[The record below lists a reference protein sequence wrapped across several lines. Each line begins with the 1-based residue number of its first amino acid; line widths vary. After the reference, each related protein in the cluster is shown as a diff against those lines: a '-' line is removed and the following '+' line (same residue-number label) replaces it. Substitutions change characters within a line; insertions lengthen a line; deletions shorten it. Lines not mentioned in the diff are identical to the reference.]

1 VTFRTVTGLLDEILG
16 LGGLPFALPDQ
27 VTIRNSDPVLPFP
40 YPFGTA
46 GAATLAAVGLA
57 SQRLWAI
64 RSIRTQQVSVDVRA
78 AAASLRGV
86 LYMSLD
92 GDYPAGKHRDPVAG
106 FYRVKDGRWIY
117 LHCYFPS
124 HREHALKVL
133 GAASRDEAVRNAKR
147 WDGTDLEDAIHAA
160 GGCAGFVRTAE
171 EWERHSQV
179 RALQSEELLSVERI
193 GEAPPQVLPS
203 HDRPLAGCRVLD
215 VTRVLAGPTC
225 TRTLAEHGAEVLRV
239 TAAHLPEL
247 GPLEF
252 DAGAGKLSTYV
263 DLRAET
269 GRDILRGIARD
280 ADVFVQSYRPGAMAA
295 LGFGAADVAKLR
307 PGIVYAEITAWG
319 YTGPWQGRRG
329 YDSVVQTAN
338 GMVARCSPAEKPAMV
353 HAMPMDY
360 LSGYLMAY
368 GVMVALARRA
378 ESGGSWRVRVSL
390 AKVGQW
396 LLGMGEVPDDQW
408 RAVPA
413 DLPSDEI
420 DAMSTGFDTPL
431 GPLRMLRP
439 AVSLSDTMPFLAR
452 PPVPL
457 GTHRPAWP

>member
-1 VTFRTVTGLLDEILG
+1 VTFRSATELLDEILG
-16 LGGLPFALPDQ
+16 LGGLPPALPDQ

-40 YPFGTA
+40 YPLGTA

-64 RSIRTQQVSVDVRA
+64 RSGRTQQVSVDVRA

-86 LYMSLD
+86 LYMSLA
-92 GDYPAGKHRDPVAG
+92 GDHPAGKHRDPVAG
-106 FYRVKDGRWIY
+106 FYPVKDGRWIY

-124 HREHALKVL
+124 HREHALTVL
-133 GAASRDEAVRNAKR
+133 GAASRDEAARNAER
-147 WDGTDLEDAIHAA
+147 WEGRALEDAILDA

-171 EWERHSQV
+171 EWERHPQFQ
-179 RALQSEELLSVERI
+179 ALQFETLLSIERI
-193 GEAPPQVLPS
+193 GDAPPQALPS
-203 HDRPLAGCRVLD
+203 SDRPLGGCRVLD

-239 TAAHLPEL
+239 TAPHLPEL

-263 DLRAET
+263 DLRSQA
-269 GRDILRGIARD
+269 GRNILRDLARG
-280 ADVFVQSYRPGAMAA
+280 ADVFVQSYRPNAMAA
-295 LGFGAADVAKLR
+295 RGFGAADLARLR
-307 PGIVYAEITAWG
+307 PGIVFAEIAAWG
-319 YTGPWQGRRG
+319 YTGPWRGRRG

-338 GMVARCSPAEKPAMV
+338 GMVARCSPADRPTMV

-360 LSGYLMAY
+360 LSGYLMAF
-368 GVMVALARRA
+368 GIMVALARRA
-378 ESGGSWRVRVSL
+378 DGGGSWRVRVSL

-396 LLGMGEVPDDQW
+396 LLGMGEVPGDQW

-413 DLPSDEI
+413 ELPGDEI
-420 DAMSTGFDTPL
+420 DAMSTGFDTAL

-439 AVSLSDTMPFLAR
+439 AVSLSETMPFLAR
-452 PPVPL
+452 PPVLL